1 MGTRNFLWDFGK
13 KCFTFGLIGITIS
26 DRLAS
31 IAHVQGLSMCP
42 TFNPNVRTFMGSLA
56 GNMVKIKLKQAL
68 SSCILKSIAINI
80 LFYADDYVLLEKLCL
95 EKYKFSHGDVIAF
108 R

>member
-13 KCFTFGLIGITIS
+13 KSLTFGLIGITVS
-26 DRLAS
+26 DRFAS
-31 IAHVQGLSMCP
+31 IAHVQGLSMHP
-42 TFNPNVRTFMGSLA
+42 TFNPNARTFIGSLT
-56 GNMVKIKLKQAL
+56 GNRVKIKPKQVLPSYVLKL
-68 SSCILKSIAINI
+68 IAIII
-80 LFYADDYVLLEKLCL
+80 LFDADDYVLLEKLCL